1 MIEEGIINQKSIKSQ
16 STWKK
21 AHAALQKMEKQFK
34 GTEKEDDYYDI
45 LNSMY
50 YSIDAKKI
58 APWGDDTITDLRK
71 DLKKLLG
78 SKASQIIEGI
88 SEELE
93 NELVE
98 DQQVEDEEVLDEA
111 KVKEEEDEDD
121 EEEEV
126 EESADDAEEEDE
138 EPEVKEVSIPKT
150 KAGVIQAAVDM
161 LKKARKEDAQKIFAK
176 MAKVDES
183 SEGSVDESAKVIQT
197 NNDLKAKAK
206 VETVDFSED
215 LDAVIAEEA
224 TLSDGFR
231 GKAGAIFEAVL
242 TSKLAH
248 EMDRLETEYAQ
259 NLEEEVSEVKS
270 ELVEK
275 VDSYLNYVV
284 SNWMETNEVAVTEGL
299 KTEIAEDFM
308 TSLQAVFKEHYID
321 VPEGKVDLVDEL
333 AEQVSELELTLNKTT
348 EDNIKLHESVQTLER
363 ADVVREQSSELADT
377 EAEKLGTLVED
388 IEFDS
393 RDNFEMKVRVV
404 KESYFTKAISES
416 VDELSSIAGTDE
428 VQTDVSDVMS
438 RYTQA
443 ISKFNK

>member
-1 MIEEGIINQKSIKSQ
+1 M
-16 STWKK
+16 
-21 AHAALQKMEKQFK
+21 
-34 GTEKEDDYYDI
+34 
-45 LNSMY
+45 
-50 YSIDAKKI
+50 SIDEN
-58 APWGDDTITDLRK
+58 
-71 DLKKLLG
+71 KLENNL
-78 SKASQIIEGI
+78 AVDGI
-88 SEELE
+88 SEDAEELE

-121 EEEEV
+121 EEEV
-126 EESADDAEEEDE
+126 DESAHEDDDED
-138 EPEVKEVSIPKT
+138 EVKEVSIPKT

-161 LKKARKEDAQKIFAK
+161 LKKARKEDAQKIYAK

-183 SEGSVDESAKVIQT
+183 EDDGSVDKAIKSAPQKK
-197 NNDLKAKAK
+197 NELKAKAK
-206 VETVDFSED
+206 VESVDFEED

-248 EMDRLETEYAQ
+248 EMDRLEAEYAQ
-259 NLEEEVSEVKS
+259 NLEEEVSDVKS

-284 SNWMETNEVAVTEGL
+284 SNWMETNKVAVTEGL
-299 KTEIAEDFM
+299 RTEIAEDFM

-333 AEQVSELELTLNKTT
+333 AEQVSELEETLNKTT
-348 EDNIKLHESVQTLER
+348 EDNIKLHELVQTLER
-363 ADVVREQSSELADT
+363 ADVVREQSSGLADT
-377 EAEKLGTLVED
+377 EAEKLSTLVED
-388 IEFDS
+388 IEFDN

-404 KESYFTKAISES
+404 KESYFTKAISE
-416 VDELSSIAGTDE
+416 
-428 VQTDVSDVMS
+428 
-438 RYTQA
+438 
-443 ISKFNK
+443 

>member
-1 MIEEGIINQKSIKSQ
+1 M
-16 STWKK
+16 
-21 AHAALQKMEKQFK
+21 
-34 GTEKEDDYYDI
+34 
-45 LNSMY
+45 
-50 YSIDAKKI
+50 SIDEN
-58 APWGDDTITDLRK
+58 
-71 DLKKLLG
+71 KLENELV
-78 SKASQIIEGI
+78 SEDIQQDA
-88 SEELE
+88 EELE

-121 EEEEV
+121 EEEV
-126 EESADDAEEEDE
+126 DESAHEDDEEDE

-161 LKKARKEDAQKIFAK
+161 LKKARKEDAQKIYAK

-183 SEGSVDESAKVIQT
+183 EDDGSVDKSIKAAPQKKNE
-197 NNDLKAKAK
+197 LKAKAK
-206 VETVDFSED
+206 VESVDFEED

-231 GKAGAIFEAVL
+231 GKAATIFEAVL

-248 EMDRLETEYAQ
+248 EVERLETEYAQ
-259 NLEEEVSEVKS
+259 NLEEEVSDVKS

-284 SNWMETNEVAVTEGL
+284 SNWMDTNEVAVTEGL
-299 KTEIAEDFM
+299 RTEIAEDFM
-308 TSLQAVFKEHYID
+308 TSLQSVFKEHYID
-321 VPEGKVDLVDEL
+321 VPEGKVDVVEEL
-333 AEQVSELELTLNKTT
+333 SASVAELEESLNKTT
-348 EDNIKLHESVQTLER
+348 EDNIRLHESVQTLER
-363 ADVVREQSSELADT
+363 AEVVREQSSGLADT

-388 IEFDS
+388 IEFDNK
-393 RDNFEMKVRVV
+393 DNFEMKVRVV
-404 KESYFTKAISES
+404 KESYFTKELSES
-416 VDELSSIAGTDE
+416 TDELSSVAGTDE
-428 VQTDVSDVMS
+428 APADISDTMS

>member
-1 MIEEGIINQKSIKSQ
+1 MSKDENKLENELVS
-16 STWKK
+16 
-21 AHAALQKMEKQFK
+21 
-34 GTEKEDDYYDI
+34 ED
-45 LNSMY
+45 
-50 YSIDAKKI
+50 
-58 APWGDDTITDLRK
+58 
-71 DLKKLLG
+71 
-78 SKASQIIEGI
+78 I
-88 SEELE
+88 SENAEELE

-98 DQQVEDEEVLDEA
+98 DQQVEDEEILEA
-111 KVKEEEDEDD
+111 KVKEEEEDEDD
-121 EEEEV
+121 DEEEV
-126 EESADDAEEEDE
+126 EESADEEDDEDE
-138 EPEVKEVSIPKT
+138 EPEVKEVQIPKT

-161 LKKARKEDAQKIFAK
+161 LKASRKEDAQKIFAK

-183 SEGSVDESAKVIQT
+183 EDDGSVDKSIKAAPQKKNE
-197 NNDLKAKAK
+197 LKAKAK
-206 VETVDFSED
+206 VESVDFSED
-215 LDAVIAEEA
+215 LDAVIAEEV

-242 TSKLAH
+242 TSKLAQ

-259 NLEEEVSEVKS
+259 NLEEEVSDVKS

-299 KTEIAEDFM
+299 RTEIAEDFM
-308 TSLQAVFKEHYID
+308 TSLQSVFKEHYID

-333 AEQVSELELTLNKTT
+333 SASVAELEETLNKTT

-363 ADVVREQSSELADT
+363 AEVVREQSSGLADT

-388 IEFDS
+388 IEFDNK
-393 RDNFEMKVRVV
+393 DNFEMKVKVV
-404 KESYFTKAISES
+404 KESYFTKALSES
-416 VDELSSIAGTDE
+416 TDELSSVAGTDE
-428 VQTDVSDVMS
+428 APADVSDVMS

>member
-1 MIEEGIINQKSIKSQ
+1 MSKDNSKLENELEV
-16 STWKK
+16 
-21 AHAALQKMEKQFK
+21 A
-34 GTEKEDDYYDI
+34 DI
-45 LNSMY
+45 SEN
-50 YSIDAKKI
+50 A
-58 APWGDDTITDLRK
+58 
-71 DLKKLLG
+71 
-78 SKASQIIEGI
+78 
-88 SEELE
+88 EELE

-98 DQQVEDEEVLDEA
+98 DQQVEDEEVLEA

-121 EEEEV
+121 DEEEV
-126 EESADDAEEEDE
+126 EESADEEDDEDE
-138 EPEVKEVSIPKT
+138 EPEVKEISIPKT

-161 LKKARKEDAQKIFAK
+161 LKASRKEDAQKIFAK

-183 SEGSVDESAKVIQT
+183 EDDGSVDKSIKAAPQKKNE
-197 NNDLKAKAK
+197 LKAKAK
-206 VETVDFSED
+206 VESVDFSED
-215 LDAVIAEEA
+215 LDAVIAEEV

-242 TSKLAH
+242 TSKLAQ

-259 NLEEEVSEVKS
+259 NLEEEVSDVKS

-299 KTEIAEDFM
+299 RTEIAEDFM
-308 TSLQAVFKEHYID
+308 TSLQSVFKEHYID

-333 AEQVSELELTLNKTT
+333 SASVAELEETLNKTT

-363 ADVVREQSSELADT
+363 AEVVREQSSGLADT

-388 IEFDS
+388 IEFDNK
-393 RDNFEMKVRVV
+393 DNFEMKVKVV
-404 KESYFTKAISES
+404 KESYFTKALSES
-416 VDELSSIAGTDE
+416 TDELSSVAGTDE
-428 VQTDVSDVMS
+428 APADVSDVMS
-438 RYTQA
+438 RYSQA